1 MELDKLKSII
11 ANVLSVEPDKINES
25 SNFISDLNCDSLDL
39 FQIIMAIEEE
49 LEIEIPTEQVE
60 NLKTVGDALKKIN
73 EITNK

>member
-49 LEIEIPTEQVE
+49 LEIEIPTDEVQ

-73 EITNK
+73 EITSK

>member
-25 SNFISDLNCDSLDL
+25 SNSLDL

-49 LEIEIPTEQVE
+49 LEIEIPTDEVQ

-73 EITNK
+73 EITSK

>member
-1 MELDKLKSII
+1 MELEKLKSII
-11 ANVLSVEPDKINES
+11 ANTLSIEENKITVD